1 MPALR
6 PTHGRRC
13 QERTPSALA
22 PRRLSPPGIAKRL
35 RNWATLVSALA
46 TWLVGHAALA
56 ASKTKERTISTDE
69 VVSWLD
75 ESGDNASL
83 ADQGGKEEQLVPLP
97 PPRHHGFVVES
108 GIGALGQIGEMKHT
122 SPVAP
127 WFHLQVGYE
136 PLRFLM
142 VFIEGDL
149 VLSNTSYAPPPPPQ
163 RTYALWGFGAGLRGT
178 VKASDRVGLYLQG
191 SVGGAQVT
199 SDVLSIYGYED
210 ADKLNLYLAAELG
223 VEWYQISPHWALT
236 AHGGVRDYIG
246 TFKREFSDQPPLAWV
261 SGLGLRYTF

>member
-6 PTHGRRC
+6 PST
-13 QERTPSALA
+13 AL
-22 PRRLSPPGIAKRL
+22 L
-35 RNWATLVSALA
+35 SALA
-46 TWLVGHAALA
+46 TLLVGHPALA
-56 ASKTKERTISTDE
+56 ASEPKERAISTDE

-75 ESGDNASL
+75 SNGEAPAG
-83 ADQGGKEEQLVPLP
+83 ADQGAGEEQLVPPP
-97 PPRHHGFVVES
+97 PPRHRGFVVES
-108 GIGALGQIGEMKHT
+108 GIGAFGQIGEMKHT
-122 SPVAP
+122 SPIAP

-142 VFIEGDL
+142 VFVEGDL

-178 VKASDRVGLYLQG
+178 AKVSDRVGLYLQA
-191 SVGGAQVT
+191 SLGGAEVT
-199 SDVLSIYGYED
+199 NDVLTIYGYQD

-223 VEWYQISPHWALT
+223 AEWYQISPHWAL
-236 AHGGVRDYIG
+236 AVHGGVRDYTG
-246 TFKREFSDQPPLAWV
+246 TFKREFSNQPPLAWV

>member
-13 QERTPSALA
+13 QQRAPWAGTTPRQRGLAALSSALV
-22 PRRLSPPGIAKRL
+22 
-35 RNWATLVSALA
+35 TALLGQA
-46 TWLVGHAALA
+46 AHAA
-56 ASKTKERTISTDE
+56 SEPKERAISTDE
-69 VVSWLD
+69 VASWLD
-75 ESGDNASL
+75 SNGDAASL
-83 ADQGGKEEQLVPLP
+83 ADQGGKEEQLIPLP

-142 VFIEGDL
+142 VFVEGDL

-163 RTYALWGFGAGLRGT
+163 RTYALWGFGGGVRGT

-199 SDVLSIYGYED
+199 SDVLAIYGYEN
-210 ADKLNLYLAAELG
+210 AEKLNLYLAAELG
-223 VEWYQISPHWALT
+223 VEWYQISPHWAL
-236 AHGGVRDYIG
+236 AVHGGVRDYIG

>member
-1 MPALR
+1 MLWRRRRAALPSSLAVALLLCPA
-6 PTHGRRC
+6 
-13 QERTPSALA
+13 A
-22 PRRLSPPGIAKRL
+22 
-35 RNWATLVSALA
+35 
-46 TWLVGHAALA
+46 HAASEA
-56 ASKTKERTISTDE
+56 KERAISSDE

-75 ESGDNASL
+75 ANSEAPSL
-83 ADQGGKEEQLVPLP
+83 ADRGADDEQLVPVP

-108 GIGALGQIGEMKHT
+108 AIGAFGQIGEMKHT

-127 WFHLQVGYE
+127 WFHLQIGYE

-142 VFIEGDL
+142 VFAEGDL

-178 VKASDRVGLYLQG
+178 VKASDRVGLYLQA
-191 SVGGAQVT
+191 SLGAAEVT
-199 SDVLSIYGYED
+199 NDVLTIYGYQD

-223 VEWYQISPHWALT
+223 VEWYQISPHWAL
-236 AHGGVRDYIG
+236 AIHGGVRDYTA
-246 TFKREFSDQPPLAWV
+246 TFKRDFSDKPPLAWV

>member
-13 QERTPSALA
+13 QERARRRVWRSWLLA
-22 PRRLSPPGIAKRL
+22 APK
-35 RNWATLVSALA
+35 LA
-46 TWLVGHAALA
+46 RGAALA
-56 ASKTKERTISTDE
+56 SSLAALWVCHPAHASSAAKERAISTDE

-75 ESGDNASL
+75 SNSETPAL
-83 ADQGGKEEQLVPLP
+83 AADQGAAEELVPP
-97 PPRHHGFVVES
+97 PAPRHRGFVVES
-108 GIGALGQIGEMKHT
+108 SVGAFGQIGEMKHT
-122 SPVAP
+122 SPIAP

-142 VFIEGDL
+142 VFVEGDL
-149 VLSNTSYAPPPPPQ
+149 VLSDTSYAAPPPPP
-163 RTYALWGFGAGLRGT
+163 RTYALWGFGGGLRGT
-178 VKASDRVGLYLQG
+178 VKASERVGLYLQA

-199 SDVLSIYGYED
+199 NDVLTIYGYQD

-223 VEWYQISPHWALT
+223 AEWYQISPHWAMT
-236 AHGGVRDYIG
+236 VHGGVRDYIG
-246 TFKREFSDQPPLAWV
+246 TFKREFSNLPPLAWV

>member
-13 QERTPSALA
+13 QERAPWALVTL
-22 PRRLSPPGIAKRL
+22 RLSLPGVAKRV
-35 RNWATLVSALA
+35 RNWAALCGALA
-46 TWLVGHAALA
+46 TGLVAQSARA
-56 ASKTKERTISTDE
+56 ASETKERAISTDE

-75 ESGDNASL
+75 SSSDNPSL

-108 GIGALGQIGEMKHT
+108 SIGALGQIGEMKHT

-142 VFIEGDL
+142 VFVEGDL

-178 VKASDRVGLYLQG
+178 VKATDRVGLYLQS

-199 SDVLSIYGYED
+199 NDVLALYGYED

-223 VEWYQISPHWALT
+223 VEWYQISPHWAL
-236 AHGGVRDYIG
+236 AVHGGVRDYIG

>member
-1 MPALR
+1 MHGAPATAQLR
-6 PTHGRRC
+6 
-13 QERTPSALA
+13 SAVTL
-22 PRRLSPPGIAKRL
+22 LSSI
-35 RNWATLVSALA
+35 ATLLA
-46 TWLVGHAALA
+46 GHVAHAA
-56 ASKTKERTISTDE
+56 SEPKERAISTDE

-75 ESGDNASL
+75 SSSDSPSL
-83 ADQGGKEEQLVPLP
+83 ADQGGSEERLVPLP

-108 GIGALGQIGEMKHT
+108 SMGALGQLGEMKHT

-142 VFIEGDL
+142 VFAEGDL

-163 RTYALWGFGAGLRGT
+163 RTYALWGFGGGLRGT
-178 VKASDRVGLYLQG
+178 VKATERVGLYLQG
-191 SVGGAQVT
+191 SAGMAQVT
-199 SDVLSIYGYED
+199 SDVLAIYGYED

-223 VEWYQISPHWALT
+223 VEWYQVSPHWAL
-236 AHGGVRDYIG
+236 AVHGGLRDYLG
-246 TFKREFSDQPPLAWV
+246 FKREFSDQPPLAWV